1 MVSFI
6 VRRLLYMLPILF
18 IVSFIIFLLM
28 WMQPGDVVD
37 SMCGLA
43 CPPNLREAMREKFG
57 LHESFVIQYAKWA
70 YGVFFSPSIEAS
82 FPFIHLHE
90 PDFGYSP
97 TRSMPALKA
106 LLGENRWLW
115 TIILVFS
122 SMAVSWLI
130 AIPIGVYSATHK
142 YSLADNA
149 FSFLG
154 FIGISMPNFILG
166 LIFIWL
172 VVGVFKLG
180 LQNDFFAV
188 GGILNTEYVGAPMSL
203 DLILNFLWHFG
214 PPVLILA
221 GASTAIVIRYMR
233 SNMLDVLEMA
243 YVKTARAKGLKERLV
258 IYKHALRNAIN
269 PLVSMLGFWVPMMM
283 EGALVIAIVFN
294 LPQLETT
301 FFQAII
307 VRDNMV
313 VMSGLFVFSLILM
326 FGNLVSDILL
336 AITDPKIRYE

>member
-1 MVSFI
+1 MLSFI
-6 VRRLLYMLPILF
+6 TRRLLYMLPILF
-18 IVSFIIFLLM
+18 IVSFVIFLLM

-43 CPPNLREAMREKFG
+43 CPPNLREAMRENFG
-57 LHESFVIQYAKWA
+57 LNDPFLIQYGKWA
-70 YGVFFSPSIEAS
+70 YGVFFSPTLNTN
-82 FPFIHLHE
+82 FPFLHFHE
-90 PDFGYSP
+90 PDFGFSP
-97 TRSMPALKA
+97 TRSMPALQA
-106 LLGENRWLW
+106 LLGENRWVW
-115 TIILVFS
+115 TILLVLS
-122 SMAVSWLI
+122 AIVVSWLI

-142 YSLADNA
+142 YSLADNT

-172 VVGVFKLG
+172 IVGVFKLG
-180 LQNDFFAV
+180 LHDDFFAI
-188 GGILNTEYVGAPMSL
+188 GGILNTEYVGEPLSWEVV
-203 DLILNFLWHFG
+203 LNFLWHFG

-243 YVKTARAKGLKERLV
+243 YVKTARAKGLKERIV
-258 IYKHALRNAIN
+258 VYKHALRNAIN
-269 PLVSMLGFWVPMMM
+269 PLVSMLGFWIPVMM

-294 LPQLETT
+294 LPQLETA

-307 VRDNMV
+307 TRDNMI

-326 FGNLVSDILL
+326 FGNLISDILYWL
-336 AITDPKIRYE
+336 

>member
-1 MVSFI
+1 MISFI
-6 VRRLLYMLPILF
+6 VRRLIYMLPILF

-43 CPPNLREAMREKFG
+43 CPPDQRAALRAQYG
-57 LHESFVIQYAKWA
+57 LDESFVIQYAKWVH
-70 YGVFFSPSIEAS
+70 GVFFSPTLEPT
-82 FPFIHLHE
+82 FPFLHLHE

-97 TRSMPALKA
+97 TRSMPALHA

-115 TIILVFS
+115 TILLVFS
-122 SMAVSWLI
+122 SMIISWMV

-142 YSLADNA
+142 YSLADNT

-154 FIGISMPNFILG
+154 FIGISLPNFILG
-166 LIFIWL
+166 LLFIWFI
-172 VVGVFKLG
+172 VGVLNLG
-180 LQNDFFAV
+180 IHDKFFSI
-188 GGILNTEYVGAPMSL
+188 GGILNTEYVGEPITL
-203 DLILNFLWHFG
+203 EVVLNFLWHFA

-221 GASTAIVIRYMR
+221 FASTAIVIRYMR

-243 YVKTARAKGLKERLV
+243 YVKTARAKGLKEHFV

-269 PLVSMLGFWVPMMM
+269 PLVSMLGFWIPMMM

-294 LPQLETT
+294 LPQLETS

-307 VRDNMV
+307 TRDTMI

-326 FGNLVSDILL
+326 FGNLISDILL
-336 AITDPKIRYE
+336 AITNPKIRYE